1 MVKEFTELM
10 KDYVQDTRVYS
21 NVEYKF
27 ETIIDI
33 ILANTD
39 LNYSKTDLRI
49 KNDIGVMSLISV
61 FAEKKYK
68 ERFKTLYEEELEK
81 AKESEDIPF

>member
-1 MVKEFTELM
+1 MVKEFTELV

-27 ETIIDI
+27 DTIIDL
-33 ILANTD
+33 ILANAD
-39 LNYSKTDLRI
+39 LNYSKTDLRL
-49 KNDIGVMSLISV
+49 KNDISVMSLISI

-68 ERFKTLYEEELEK
+68 ERFNALYKEELEK
-81 AKESEDIPF
+81 IKDEEEIPF

>member
-1 MVKEFTELM
+1 MVKEFAELM
-10 KDYVQDTRVYS
+10 KDYVQDTRIYS

-27 ETIIDI
+27 ETIIDL

-49 KNDIGVMSLISV
+49 KNDIGIISLISI

-81 AKESEDIPF
+81 ANNDEEIPF

>member
-27 ETIIDI
+27 ETIIDL
-33 ILANTD
+33 ILANAD

-49 KNDIGVMSLISV
+49 KNDIGIMSLISI

-68 ERFKTLYEEELEK
+68 ERFNILYKEELEK
-81 AKESEDIPF
+81 IKDEEEIPF

>member
-27 ETIIDI
+27 DTIIDL

-49 KNDIGVMSLISV
+49 KNDIGIMSLISI

-68 ERFKTLYEEELEK
+68 ERFKTLYKEEI
-81 AKESEDIPF
+81 ESANESDDIPF

>member
-27 ETIIDI
+27 ETIIDL

-39 LNYSKTDLRI
+39 LSYNKTELRI
-49 KNDIGVMSLISV
+49 KNDVGIMSLISV
-61 FAEKKYK
+61 FAQKKYK
-68 ERFKTLYEEELEK
+68 ERFNTLYKEELEK
-81 AKESEDIPF
+81 AKESDEIPF

>member
-27 ETIIDI
+27 ETIIDL
-33 ILANTD
+33 ILANAD
-39 LNYSKTDLRI
+39 LNYSKTELRI
-49 KNDIGVMSLISV
+49 KNDIGIMSLISI

-81 AKESEDIPF
+81 AKEVEDIPF

>member
-27 ETIIDI
+27 ETIIDL
-33 ILANTD
+33 ILANAD
-39 LNYSKTDLRI
+39 LNYSKTELRI
-49 KNDIGVMSLISV
+49 KNDIGIMSLISI

-68 ERFKTLYEEELEK
+68 ERFKTLYEEELQKIKDE
-81 AKESEDIPF
+81 EEIPF

>member
-49 KNDIGVMSLISV
+49 KNDSGVMSLISI

>member
-10 KDYVQDTRVYS
+10 KDYVQDRRVYS

-27 ETIIDI
+27 KTIIDL
-33 ILANTD
+33 ILANAD
-39 LNYSKTDLRI
+39 LNYSKTELRI
-49 KNDIGVMSLISV
+49 KNDIGIMSLISI

-68 ERFKTLYEEELEK
+68 ERFKTLYEEELQKIKDE
-81 AKESEDIPF
+81 EEIPF

>member
-27 ETIIDI
+27 DTIIDL

-49 KNDIGVMSLISV
+49 KNDIGIMALISI
-61 FAEKKYK
+61 FAQKKYK
-68 ERFKTLYEEELEK
+68 ERFNSLYKEEI
-81 AKESEDIPF
+81 ESANESDDIPF

>member
-27 ETIIDI
+27 ETIIDL
-33 ILANTD
+33 ILSNTD

-49 KNDIGVMSLISV
+49 KSDVGIISLIRI

-68 ERFKTLYEEELEK
+68 ERFNTLYKEEIES
-81 AKESEDIPF
+81 ANESEEIPF

>member
-10 KDYVQDTRVYS
+10 KDYVQDTRIYS
-21 NVEYKF
+21 NVEFKF
-27 ETIIDI
+27 DTIIDL
-33 ILANTD
+33 ILINTE
-39 LNYSKTDLRI
+39 LNYNKTELRI
-49 KNDIGVMSLISV
+49 KNDIGIISLISL

-81 AKESEDIPF
+81 ANNGEEIPF

>member
-27 ETIIDI
+27 ETIIDL
-33 ILANTD
+33 ILANAD
-39 LNYSKTDLRI
+39 LNYSKTELRI
-49 KNDIGVMSLISV
+49 KNDIGIMSLISI

-68 ERFKTLYEEELEK
+68 DRFKTLYEEELQKIKDE
-81 AKESEDIPF
+81 EEIPF

>member
-1 MVKEFTELM
+1 MIKEFTELM

-27 ETIIDI
+27 ETIIDL
-33 ILANTD
+33 ILANAD

-49 KNDIGVMSLISV
+49 KNDIGIMSLISI

-68 ERFKTLYEEELEK
+68 ERFNILYKEELEK
-81 AKESEDIPF
+81 IKDEEEIPF